1 MKEKKHSGWK
11 LPLVILVLI
20 LAGFAAGWYYMR
32 TWPLRF
38 HGELDQFFD
47 AGNWK
52 TVSEQTKESMM
63 YSDYIIVRSAPSLS
77 GERAGRFHEWDIAFT
92 NQDGEQELWIVSDH
106 TLKINNDEHWF
117 PLDPERYTARQA
129 LGQELMELAFDM
141 AGEQAQEDIL
151 GDILT
156 DGERAC
162 LDVEISFRGGWPNGD
177 LYTELLNE
185 PWFNIQELD
194 AEKFL
199 QSDLYDFYVD
209 VFAYDYRVDDLSEME
224 QEHLYRS
231 LGDIEQALRAAFGDY
246 VDYDIY
252 LGEGYSAEY
261 TGSKG

>member
-1 MKEKKHSGWK
+1 MSEQKKHGWII
-11 LPLVILVLI
+11 PVVILALI
-20 LAGFAAGWYYMR
+20 VAGFVAGWFVLR

-38 HGELDQFFD
+38 HRELDQFFG
-47 AGNWK
+47 AGNWES
-52 TVSEQTKESMM
+52 VSEETKRSMM
-63 YSDYIIVRSAPSLS
+63 FDEYLAVRGTGYSDSVD
-77 GERAGRFHEWDIAFT
+77 GRFHEWNIAFT
-92 NQDGEQELWIVSDH
+92 NREGETELWTISDH
-106 TLKINNDEHWF
+106 TLKINNHDHWF

-162 LDVEISFRGGWPNGD
+162 LDVEISFRDGWPNGD

>member
-1 MKEKKHSGWK
+1 MSEQKKHGWII
-11 LPLVILVLI
+11 PVVILALI
-20 LAGFAAGWYYMR
+20 VAGFVAGWFVLR

-38 HGELDQFFD
+38 HRDLDQFFG
-47 AGNWK
+47 AGNWES
-52 TVSEQTKESMM
+52 VSEETKRSMM
-63 YSDYIIVRSAPSLS
+63 FDEYLAVRGTGYSDSVD
-77 GERAGRFHEWDIAFT
+77 GRFHEWNIAFT
-92 NQDGEQELWIVSDH
+92 NREGETELWTISDH
-106 TLKINNDEHWF
+106 TLKINNHDHWF
-117 PLDPERYTARQA
+117 PLDPERYTARRA

-199 QSDLYDFYVD
+199 QSNLYDFYVD
-209 VFAYDYRVDDLSEME
+209 VFAYDYRVDDLGEME

-252 LGEGYSAEY
+252 LGERYSAEY

>member
-1 MKEKKHSGWK
+1 MSEQKKHGWII
-11 LPLVILVLI
+11 PVVILALI
-20 LAGFAAGWYYMR
+20 VAGFVAGWFVLR

-38 HGELDQFFD
+38 HRELDQFFG
-47 AGNWK
+47 AGNWES
-52 TVSEQTKESMM
+52 VSEEIKRSMM
-63 YSDYIIVRSAPSLS
+63 FDEYLAVRGTGYSDSVD
-77 GERAGRFHEWDIAFT
+77 GRFHEWNIAFT
-92 NQDGEQELWIVSDH
+92 NREGETELWTISDH
-106 TLKINNDEHWF
+106 TLKINNHDHWF

>member
-1 MKEKKHSGWK
+1 MSEQKKHGWII
-11 LPLVILVLI
+11 PVVILALI
-20 LAGFAAGWYYMR
+20 VAGFVAGWFVLR

-38 HGELDQFFD
+38 HRELDQFFG
-47 AGNWK
+47 AGNWES
-52 TVSEQTKESMM
+52 VSEETKRSMM
-63 YSDYIIVRSAPSLS
+63 FDEYLAVRGTGYSDSVDR
-77 GERAGRFHEWDIAFT
+77 RFHEWNIAFT
-92 NQDGEQELWIVSDH
+92 NREGETELWTISDH
-106 TLKINNDEHWF
+106 TLKINNHDHWF
-117 PLDPERYTARQA
+117 PLDPERYTARRA

-252 LGEGYSAEY
+252 LGEGYFAEY

>member
-1 MKEKKHSGWK
+1 MSEQKKHGWII
-11 LPLVILVLI
+11 PVVILALI
-20 LAGFAAGWYYMR
+20 VAGFVAGWFVLR

-38 HGELDQFFD
+38 HRELDQFFG
-47 AGNWK
+47 AGNWES
-52 TVSEQTKESMM
+52 VSEEIKRSMM
-63 YSDYIIVRSAPSLS
+63 FDEYLAVRGTGYSDSVD
-77 GERAGRFHEWDIAFT
+77 GRFHEWNIAFT
-92 NQDGEQELWIVSDH
+92 NREGETELWTISDH
-106 TLKINNDEHWF
+106 TLKINNHDHWF

-199 QSDLYDFYVD
+199 QSDLYDFYID

-224 QEHLYRS
+224 QEHLFRS
-231 LGDIEQALRAAFGDY
+231 MGDIKQALRGAFGEY
-246 VDYDIY
+246 ADYDIY

-261 TGSKG
+261 TGPKG

>member
-1 MKEKKHSGWK
+1 MSEQKKHGWII
-11 LPLVILVLI
+11 PVVILALI
-20 LAGFAAGWYYMR
+20 VAGFVAGWFVLR

-38 HGELDQFFD
+38 HRELDQFFG
-47 AGNWK
+47 AGNWES
-52 TVSEQTKESMM
+52 VSEEIKRSMM
-63 YSDYIIVRSAPSLS
+63 FDEYLAVRGTGYSDSVD
-77 GERAGRFHEWDIAFT
+77 GRFHEWNIAFT
-92 NQDGEQELWIVSDH
+92 NREGETELWTISDH
-106 TLKINNDEHWF
+106 TLKINNHDHWF

-261 TGSKG
+261 TGSNG

>member
-1 MKEKKHSGWK
+1 MSEQKKHGWII
-11 LPLVILVLI
+11 PVVILALI
-20 LAGFAAGWYYMR
+20 VAGFVAGWFVLR
-32 TWPLRF
+32 AWPLRF
-38 HGELDQFFD
+38 HRELDQFFG
-47 AGNWK
+47 AGNWES
-52 TVSEQTKESMM
+52 VSEETKRSMM
-63 YSDYIIVRSAPSLS
+63 FDEYLAVRSTGYSDSVD
-77 GERAGRFHEWDIAFT
+77 GRFHEWNIAFT
-92 NQDGEQELWIVSDH
+92 NREGETELWTISDH
-106 TLKINNDEHWF
+106 TLKINNHDHWF

-199 QSDLYDFYVD
+199 QSNLYDFYVD
-209 VFAYDYRVDDLSEME
+209 VFAYDYRVDDLGEME

>member
-1 MKEKKHSGWK
+1 MSEQKKHGWII
-11 LPLVILVLI
+11 PVVILALI
-20 LAGFAAGWYYMR
+20 VAGFVAGWFVLR
-32 TWPLRF
+32 PWPLRF
-38 HGELDQFFD
+38 HRELDQFFG
-47 AGNWK
+47 AGNWES
-52 TVSEQTKESMM
+52 VSEETKRSMM
-63 YSDYIIVRSAPSLS
+63 FDEYLAVRGTGYSDSVD
-77 GERAGRFHEWDIAFT
+77 GRFHEWNIAFT
-92 NQDGEQELWIVSDH
+92 NREGETELWTISDH
-106 TLKINNDEHWF
+106 TLKINNHDHWF

>member
-1 MKEKKHSGWK
+1 MIEQKKHGWII
-11 LPLVILVLI
+11 PVVILALI
-20 LAGFAAGWYYMR
+20 VAGFVAGWFALR

-38 HGELDQFFD
+38 HRELDQFFGV
-47 AGNWK
+47 GNWE
-52 TVSEQTKESMM
+52 TVSEETKRSMM
-63 YSDYIIVRSAPSLS
+63 YDEYLAVRGTGYSDSVD
-77 GERAGRFHEWDIAFT
+77 GRFHEWNIAFT
-92 NQDGEQELWIVSDH
+92 NREGETELWTISDH
-106 TLKINNDEHWF
+106 TLKINNHDHWF
-117 PLDPERYTARQA
+117 PLDPERYTARQV

-199 QSDLYDFYVD
+199 QSDLYEFYVD
-209 VFAYDYRVDDLSEME
+209 VYAYDYRVEKLAPEE
-224 QEHLYRS
+224 QQHLMDS
-231 LGDIEQALRAAFGDY
+231 LGDIEQKLKAAYGDDVPY
-246 VDYDIY
+246 EIY
-252 LGEGYSAEY
+252 LGEDIHAESPEA
-261 TGSKG
+261 GN

>member
-1 MKEKKHSGWK
+1 MSEQKKHGWII
-11 LPLVILVLI
+11 PVVILALI
-20 LAGFAAGWYYMR
+20 VAGFVAGWFVLR

-38 HGELDQFFD
+38 HRELDQFFG
-47 AGNWK
+47 AGNWES
-52 TVSEQTKESMM
+52 VSEETKRSMM
-63 YSDYIIVRSAPSLS
+63 FDEYLAVRGTGYSDSVD
-77 GERAGRFHEWDIAFT
+77 GRFHEWNIAFT
-92 NQDGEQELWIVSDH
+92 NREGETELWTISDH
-106 TLKINNDEHWF
+106 TLKINNHDHWF

>member
-1 MKEKKHSGWK
+1 MSEQKKHGWII
-11 LPLVILVLI
+11 PVVILALI
-20 LAGFAAGWYYMR
+20 VAGFVAGWFVLR

-38 HGELDQFFD
+38 HRELDQFFG
-47 AGNWK
+47 AGNWES
-52 TVSEQTKESMM
+52 VSEETKRSMM
-63 YSDYIIVRSAPSLS
+63 FDEYLAVRGTGYSDSVD
-77 GERAGRFHEWDIAFT
+77 GRFHEWNIAFT
-92 NQDGEQELWIVSDH
+92 NREGETELWTISDH
-106 TLKINNDEHWF
+106 TLKINNHDHWF

-199 QSDLYDFYVD
+199 QSNLYDFYVD

>member
-1 MKEKKHSGWK
+1 MSEQKKHGWII
-11 LPLVILVLI
+11 PVVILALI
-20 LAGFAAGWYYMR
+20 VAGFVAGWFVLR

-38 HGELDQFFD
+38 HRDLDQFFG
-47 AGNWK
+47 AGNWES
-52 TVSEQTKESMM
+52 VSEETKRSMM
-63 YSDYIIVRSAPSLS
+63 FDEYLAVRGTGYSDSVD
-77 GERAGRFHEWDIAFT
+77 GRFHEWNIAFT
-92 NQDGEQELWIVSDH
+92 NREGETELWTISDH
-106 TLKINNDEHWF
+106 TLKINNHDHWF
-117 PLDPERYTARQA
+117 PLDPERYTARRA

-199 QSDLYDFYVD
+199 QSNLYDFYVD
-209 VFAYDYRVDDLSEME
+209 VFAYDYRVDDLGEME

>member
-1 MKEKKHSGWK
+1 MIEQKKHGWII
-11 LPLVILVLI
+11 PVVILALI
-20 LAGFAAGWYYMR
+20 VAGFVAGWFALR

-38 HGELDQFFD
+38 LRELDQFFG
-47 AGNWK
+47 AGNWES
-52 TVSEQTKESMM
+52 VSEETKRSMM
-63 YSDYIIVRSAPSLS
+63 FDEYLAVRGTGYSDSVD
-77 GERAGRFHEWDIAFT
+77 GRFHEWNIAFT
-92 NQDGEQELWIVSDH
+92 NREGETELWTISDH
-106 TLKINNDEHWF
+106 TLKINNHDHWF